1 MRTELPIPRRR
12 LRPAIALLTLSFALL
27 LFPLAGSAAS
37 WSGIEP
43 LKSKRADV
51 ERILGTPL
59 GEPTPDGALRFKVSG
74 GTVSVYFVGS
84 RFVTTKKLYPS
95 LEGTVLE
102 VVLQHENST
111 DTPESLGLAEKKGF
125 ERENGTNSAVF
136 RNLKEGVTYTFL
148 EGKLKTTR
156 YTAGSEQLARAR
168 KG

>member
-12 LRPAIALLTLSFALL
+12 LRPTIALLTLSFVLL

-59 GEPTPDGALRFKVSG
+59 GEPTQDGALRFKVSG

-84 RFVTTKKLYPS
+84 RFVTTKKLSPS

-125 ERENGTNSAVF
+125 ERENGKNSAVF
-136 RNLKEGVTYTFL
+136 RNLKEGVAYTFV

-156 YTAGSEQLARAR
+156 YTASSEQLARAR
-168 KG
+168 K